1 MVVISFRDF
10 RADLRVA
17 LALDYL
23 VSAPPV
29 ATGLP
34 PRTPL
39 TEIER
44 KEVIDY
50 IWTTQRNILA
60 AELSG
65 WFSHTYT
72 DAGMILKPRHEIKGS
87 VHDRIA
93 DAARKLMVER
103 AVVMLFEPS
112 HPVEAKRHLELARD
126 AHHSMLCALL

>member
-10 RADLRVA
+10 QADLRVA

-39 TEIER
+39 AEVER
-44 KEVIDY
+44 KEVMDY
-50 IWTTQRNILA
+50 VWTTQRNILA

-65 WFSHTYT
+65 WFAHTFT
-72 DAGMILKPRHEIKGS
+72 EVGLVLTPRLKIDS
-87 VHDRIA
+87 SMHDRIA
-93 DAARKLMVER
+93 NAARKLMVER
-103 AVVMLFEPS
+103 AVVMLFQPS
-112 HPVEAKRHLELARD
+112 HPAEARRHQELAED